1 MADLTL
7 AWVPPSWRKRSLTRN
22 VVMGWT
28 ATVVGAAIALIL
40 TPLVVATLD
49 KELYGIFA
57 FLNSLIIYSNLLY
70 LGLGASFMREFSE
83 AVGRDDTDT
92 QARLLAVALSVYTG
106 IGLVCV
112 VGALAASPFIPLMF
126 ATPLTP
132 ASAHAAST
140 TMALLGGRLLFAF
153 PGSAFTALIA
163 AHGRWD
169 LVTGVSLIGG
179 VVRTV
184 AIVWAL
190 TLPRPLIGLAVV
202 VVAEAMLMLPVF
214 AWTCRLVA
222 PHVKARFAMP
232 TRAELRSL
240 YGFGF
245 QAFFVQIALLV
256 IAYTDTALIGMMLGP
271 AAVTLYVLP
280 LQLVEYSRVLVTGIT
295 QSLLP
300 EISALKARGNFAQ
313 LKVVYLR
320 AARTCA
326 ALSVFINVHLVLL
339 GPAFLV
345 LWVGPSFTEQ
355 AFHILLFLGIAATL
369 AAVSTQV
376 LIPFYQAL
384 DLLKILVGILL
395 TEAVLN
401 IALSLW
407 LATTLG
413 VWGVALATALP
424 ALAVTMVLAPKCMLP
439 RLNVRLGE
447 FFREVV
453 VPAAALAA
461 AAVATQEVLSL
472 WIGQGS
478 YAVMTLR
485 VACSTAAAVPVVA
498 ITFPRHEWLPLVA
511 RVAPGL
517 ANRLQPSTRD
527 PG

>member
-1 MADLTL
+1 MPDLTP

-28 ATVVGAAIALIL
+28 STVVGAAVAFAL

-49 KELYGIFA
+49 RELYGIWA

-70 LGLGASFMREFSE
+70 LGLGASFLRQFSE
-83 AVGRDDTDT
+83 AVGRDDIGT
-92 QARLLAVALSVYTG
+92 QSRLLAVALTVYTG
-106 IGLVCV
+106 IGLMCV
-112 VGALAASPFIPLMF
+112 VGALAASPFIPQMF
-126 ATPLTP
+126 ATPLTT
-132 ASAHAAST
+132 ASARAAST
-140 TMALLGGRLLFAF
+140 TMALLGVRLLFAF
-153 PGSAFTALIA
+153 PGTAFQALIA
-163 AHGRWD
+163 SHGRLD
-169 LVTGVSLIGG
+169 LVAGISLVCGI
-179 VVRTV
+179 VRTV
-184 AIVWAL
+184 AIVW
-190 TLPRPLIGLAVV
+190 TLSLPSPLIGLAIVT
-202 VVAEAMLMLPVF
+202 VADAILMLPLFV
-214 AWTCRLVA
+214 WTCRLVA

-232 TRAELRSL
+232 TRGELRSL

-256 IAYTDTALIGMMLGP
+256 IAYTDTALIGMLLGP

-280 LQLVEYSRVLVTGIT
+280 LQLVEYSRVLVGGIT

-300 EISALKARGNFAQ
+300 ELSALKARGNFAQ

-355 AFHILLFLGIAATL
+355 AFPILLFLGIAATL

-384 DLLKILVGILL
+384 DLLRVLVGIIL

-401 IALSLW
+401 IVLSLW
-407 LATTLG
+407 LATTVG

-424 ALAVTMVLAPKCMLP
+424 ALAVTMVLAPKYMLP
-439 RLNVRLGE
+439 RLDVRLGE
-447 FFREVV
+447 FFRHVLL
-453 VPAAALAA
+453 PAAALAA
-461 AAVATQEVLSL
+461 VSIVTQQVLSL

-478 YAVMTLR
+478 YAVMALR
-485 VACSTAAAVPVVA
+485 VACSTAVSLPVVA

-511 RVAPGL
+511 RVAPTL
-517 ANRLQPSTRD
+517 AIRLHREPEPR
-527 PG
+527 